1 MVEYISK
8 RILFLIPVLIGITI
22 FVFLMRVFVPGDPV
36 DIMLFGQPSTPE
48 IRENLRQQLGLNEPI
63 IVQYGIFMRGVFRG
77 DLGNSLRSR
86 QPVTVEIA
94 DHFPNTIRLTLA
106 SLSLAIIIGIFTG
119 VLSAIYKDSWVDVLS
134 MLISLIGI
142 SMPAFWLGLLL
153 IMNVGVRVPW
163 IPVMGS
169 GTWRHLILPA
179 FTLGLIAS
187 AIIARMTRSCMLDV
201 LQKEYIRTARAKGLA
216 EKRIIYKHALRNALI
231 PVVTIVGMQF
241 GYLLGGAFIIEIV
254 FNYIGIGVQAINAI
268 MWRDFPMI
276 QGITLVVAFTF
287 VMVNLAVDL
296 LYSLLNPQIRY
307 D

>member
-1 MVEYISK
+1 MGQYIAK
-8 RILFLIPVLIGITI
+8 RLVFLIPVLIGITI
-22 FVFLMRVFVPGDPV
+22 LVFLMRVLVPGDPV

-48 IRENLRQQLGLNEPI
+48 IRENLRERLGLNEPI
-63 IVQYGIFMRGVFRG
+63 IVQYGIFISGALRG
-77 DLGNSLRSR
+77 DLGHSMRTR
-86 QPVTVEIA
+86 QPVTEEIA
-94 DHFPNTIRLTLA
+94 THFPNTIKLTMA
-106 SLSLAIIIGIFTG
+106 SLGVAILIGIFTG
-119 VLSAIYKDSWVDVLS
+119 VLSAIYKDSWIDIIS
-134 MLISLIGI
+134 MLISLVGI

-153 IMNVGVRVPW
+153 IMNVGVRVSW

-201 LQKEYIRTARAKGLA
+201 LQKDYIRTARAKGVT
-216 EKRIIYKHALRNALI
+216 EKFIIYKHALRNALI

-254 FNYIGIGVQAINAI
+254 FNYTGIGVTAINAI

-276 QGITLVVAFTF
+276 QGITLLVAFTF
-287 VMVNLAVDL
+287 VTVNLVVDL
-296 LYSLLNPQIRY
+296 IYCFLNPQIRF